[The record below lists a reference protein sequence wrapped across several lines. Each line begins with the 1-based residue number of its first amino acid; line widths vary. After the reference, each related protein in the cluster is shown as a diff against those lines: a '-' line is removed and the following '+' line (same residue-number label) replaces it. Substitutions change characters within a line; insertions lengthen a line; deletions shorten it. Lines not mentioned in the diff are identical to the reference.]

1 MSNRGD
7 MPASPVSLQL
17 GEVWSETED
26 HASGMTIRERMAMAA
41 LNGLLSNPE
50 WLRYEAAHNTTIIKD
65 RAAMAAVSYA
75 DALLAELERTG
86 GGHE

>member
-1 MSNRGD
+1 MSNKGD
-7 MPASPVSLQL
+7 MPASPISADGAQ
-17 GEVWSETED
+17 
-26 HASGMTIRERMAMAA
+26 APGMTIRERMAMAA

-75 DALLAELERTG
+75 DALLDELERTG
-86 GGHE
+86 GE